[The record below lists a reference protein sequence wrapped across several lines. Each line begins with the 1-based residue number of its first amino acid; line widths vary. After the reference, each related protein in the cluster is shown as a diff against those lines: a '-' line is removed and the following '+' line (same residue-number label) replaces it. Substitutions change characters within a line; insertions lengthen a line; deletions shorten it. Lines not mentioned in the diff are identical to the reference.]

1 MAAKLGLSVKES
13 ASKKQGMSAVKTS
26 ALDPAS
32 WVREFAA
39 EARSAGFRAEPL
51 ADIDGCP
58 LAAFTKRA
66 RGPRPRVYLS
76 AGVHGDEPAP
86 PHTLLDLIRSGA
98 LDDRATWFVVPMLN
112 PTGFARGTREN
123 ADGIDLN
130 RDYKDVRTREVRAH
144 IRWLRHQPN
153 FDLTLCLHEDWEA
166 TGFYLYELNPHERPS
181 LANTILD
188 AARAHGPI
196 EEGETIDGR
205 PTHAPGL
212 IRPVDDPLMRENWPE
227 AIYLRAHHTTLSYTL
242 ETPSSAPLARRIA
255 TLSSAVDIASSCIVR
270 EYPGTS

>member
-1 MAAKLGLSVKES
+1 MKES
-13 ASKKQGMSAVKTS
+13 ASKKQGMAAVKAS

-32 WVREFAA
+32 LVREFTAQ
-39 EARSAGFRAEPL
+39 ARAAGFRAEPL
-51 ADIDGCP
+51 AEIDGCP

-66 RGPRPRVYLS
+66 RGRRPRIYLS

-86 PHTLLDLIRSGA
+86 PHALLDLVRSGL
-98 LDDRATWFVVPMLN
+98 LDDRATWFVVPLLN

-130 RDYKDVRTREVRAH
+130 RDYKDVRTHEVRAH

-153 FDLTLCLHEDWEA
+153 FDLALCLHEDWE
-166 TGFYLYELNPHERPS
+166 TKGFYLYELNPDGRPS
-181 LANTILD
+181 LAETILD
-188 AARAHGPI
+188 AARTHGPI
-196 EEGETIDGR
+196 EDAEVIDGR
-205 PTHAPGL
+205 PSHAPGL

-242 ETPSSAPLARRIA
+242 ETPSGAPLAQRVA
-255 TLSSAVDIASSCIVR
+255 TLASAVDTALSELARNFSR
-270 EYPGTS
+270 TS